1 MHIKIRR
8 RRFGQLVISGMA
20 ASAIANLP
28 RRVNAQSA
36 SVLYGVEIQITSQK
50 TPIGINNTDAIGIDA
65 NNTDG
70 ISKDFGNPDTIG
82 VSAGNKTP
90 SLVIIATDVATGKE
104 VSRVAIPSSQV
115 ENVDAKPEVGNKPIF
130 SRPTERI
137 TQFTALSDGTLAV
150 ISVLSTKEGNVSR
163 VSQIDPKSGK
173 SIKAVKVSGF
183 KNRNS
188 TLESLVATKDNSF
201 VAIVSQYD
209 ALPPFE
215 TAGFELKTGTVI
227 AGEKLALPVFVPNRR
242 YSNLTL
248 APDGI
253 IYGTTVSS
261 EGAVALIKID
271 LNDKAV
277 LTGKA
282 KVSTVIQLKLE
293 KEELQND
300 LLSLAINS
308 SGQIYALA
316 NPTTKGDNL
325 LYRLDQKTGQ
335 LSFLRN
341 FPVKK
346 IAFART

>member
-8 RRFGQLVISGMA
+8 RRFGQLVISGIA

-28 RRVNAQSA
+28 SRVNAQST
-36 SVLYGVEIQITSQK
+36 SVLYGVGVQTSSQK
-50 TPIGINNTDAIGIDA
+50 TPIGINNTDAIAIDS
-65 NNTDG
+65 NNTDE
-70 ISKDFGNPDTIG
+70 ISKDFGSPDTIG

-90 SLVIIATDVATGKE
+90 NLVIIRTDVGTGNE

-130 SRPTERI
+130 SKATERI

-163 VSQIDPKSGK
+163 VAQIDPNGK
-173 SIKAVKVSGF
+173 LVKAVKVSGF

-188 TLESLVATKDNSF
+188 TLESLVATEDNSF

-209 ALPPFE
+209 GLPPFE

-227 AGEKLALPVFVPNRR
+227 PGEKLALPVFAPNRR

-253 IYGTTVSS
+253 IYGTSVSS
-261 EGAVALIKID
+261 EGAVSLIKID

-277 LTGKA
+277 LTGRA
-282 KVSTVIQLKLE
+282 KVVTVTQLRLE

-300 LLSLAINS
+300 LLGLAINS
-308 SGQIYALA
+308 SGEIYALA
-316 NPTTKGDNL
+316 NPTSRGDNL
-325 LYRLDQKTGQ
+325 LYLVDQKTGQ
-335 LSFLRN
+335 LSFLQN

-346 IAFART
+346 IAFARA